1 MTIFVSTF
9 TAWVFIKSEKYGK
22 LYKWKL
28 LSAVTVCEFYT
39 TALNSIRKV
48 VLSAIIIDKHI
59 IMYICHT
66 YHIMITYCET
76 RKFGAYIF

>member
-9 TAWVFIKSEKYGK
+9 TAWVFIKIREVSCTSGSCYQQ
-22 LYKWKL
+22 L
-28 LSAVTVCEFYT
+28 VTVCKFYT

-48 VLSAIIIDKHI
+48 VFSAIIDKHV

-66 YHIMITYCET
+66 YHIMITYCEI
-76 RKFGAYIF
+76 RKFGAYMF